1 MIRSMTGYGK
11 AQQLLDSKKVTVEIK
26 SLNSKQ
32 LDLAMRLP
40 SDLKQMEFD
49 LRNQLTEKIQRGKV
63 DYTVTIED
71 VDHKKGAR
79 IDKDVA
85 AACYDQLKE
94 LSMDLQFNLPSD
106 VASVLIKFPGFF
118 AAADSVLP
126 ESFYAQLINLTQEA
140 FARFDEF
147 RLQEG
152 QVLYKDMKPRVE
164 RILQLLE
171 EVAQHEV
178 LRNENLKNRL
188 QKNLN
193 DVSDHL
199 KFDAN
204 RFEQELIYYF
214 EKLDISEEK
223 VRLKQHCNYFFETIS
238 ENLAGKKLG
247 FITQEIGREI
257 NTLGSKANDAAIQ
270 RLIVQMKD
278 ELEKVKEQLFN
289 VL

>member
-11 AQQLLDSKKVTVEIK
+11 AQQILDSKKVTVEIK

-49 LRNQLTEKIQRGKV
+49 LRNQLVEKIQRGKV

-71 VDHKKGAR
+71 VDPKKGIR

-85 AACYDQLKE
+85 SASYDQLKE
-94 LSMDLQFNLPSD
+94 LSLDLQFSLPSD
-106 VASVLIKFPGFF
+106 IASVLIRFPGFF

-126 ESFYAQLINLTQEA
+126 ENFFGQLLTVTEEA

-152 QVLYKDMKPRVE
+152 QVLLKDMKPRVE
-164 RILQLLE
+164 HILELLS
-171 EVAQHEV
+171 EVAQYEGI
-178 LRNENLKNRL
+178 RNDNLKNRL

-223 VRLKQHCNYFFETIS
+223 VRLNQHCNYFFETID

-247 FITQEIGREI
+247 FISQEIGREI

-270 RLIVQMKD
+270 RIVVQMKD